1 MKPASF
7 EYESPTTLA
16 ETLSLLQQHGEEAKI
31 LAGGQSLVPLLNLRL
46 ARPDCLIDIN
56 RVKELDYIRS
66 VNGGLAIGAM
76 TRQRAVERS
85 EVVASNCPLLR
96 EGVLAMSHP
105 QIRNRG
111 TIGGSLAHADP
122 SAELPAVMVALDAQ
136 LTVVGPKGKRTI
148 PAAEFFVAYLTTSLE
163 PGELLAEVSLPAWPA
178 RTGWSFLEV
187 SRRRGD
193 FAMVGVAVTLTL
205 DSSKKKCQGARIVL
219 TGVAGAPVRRP
230 EAEKMLVG
238 KEPSDALFAQV
249 GLAAAKG
256 LDPDSDIHASAEYRK
271 SVAPVVVQ
279 RALRT
284 ALGRVKGGA

>member
-7 EYESPTTLA
+7 EYESPTTVVEA
-16 ETLSLLQQHGEEAKI
+16 LSLLQQHGEDAKI

-46 ARPDCLIDIN
+46 ARPGYLIDIN

-85 EVVASNCPLLR
+85 KVVASKCALLR
-96 EGVLAMSHP
+96 EAVLAMSHP

-136 LTVVGPKGKRTI
+136 MTAVGPQGKRAI
-148 PAAEFFVAYLTTSLE
+148 PAEEFFVAYLTTALE
-163 PGELLAEVSLPAWPA
+163 PGELLTEVSLPAWPA

-187 SRRRGD
+187 SRQRGD
-193 FAMVGVAVTLTL
+193 FALVGVAVILTL
-205 DSSKKKCQGARIVL
+205 DPSKKVCQGARIVL
-219 TGVAGAPVRRP
+219 TGVGGAPVRRP
-230 EAEKMLVG
+230 EAEQMLVG
-238 KEPSDALFAQV
+238 KEPSEALFEKV

-256 LDPDSDIHASAEYRK
+256 LEPDSDIHASAEYRK
-271 SVAPVVVQ
+271 SVASVVVQ
-279 RALRT
+279 RALRK
-284 ALGRVKGGA
+284 ALERVKGGA

>member
-7 EYESPTTLA
+7 EYESPTTVA
-16 ETLSLLQQHGEEAKI
+16 EAVSLLQQYGEDAKI
-31 LAGGQSLVPLLNLRL
+31 IAGGQSLVPLLNLRL
-46 ARPDCLIDIN
+46 ARPGYLIDIN

-85 EVVASNCPLLR
+85 EVVAGQCPLLR
-96 EGVLAMSHP
+96 EAVLLMSHP

-136 LTVVGPKGKRTI
+136 FTAVGPQGKRTI
-148 PAAEFFVAYLTTSLE
+148 AAEDFFVAYLTTALE
-163 PGELLAEVSLPAWPA
+163 AGELLTEVSLPAWPV
-178 RTGWSFLEV
+178 RTGWSFVEI

-193 FAMVGVAVTLTL
+193 FALVGVAVTLTL
-205 DSSKKKCQGARIVL
+205 DPSKKVCQGARIVL
-219 TGVAGAPVRRP
+219 TGVGGAPVRRQQ
-230 EAEKMLVG
+230 AEQMLAG
-238 KEPSDALFAQV
+238 QEPSDARFDLA
-249 GLAAAKG
+249 GLAAAEG
-256 LDPDSDIHASAEYRK
+256 LDPDSDIHASAQYRK
-271 SVAPVVVQ
+271 SVAAVVVQ

-284 ALGRVKGGA
+284 ALKRVKGGA